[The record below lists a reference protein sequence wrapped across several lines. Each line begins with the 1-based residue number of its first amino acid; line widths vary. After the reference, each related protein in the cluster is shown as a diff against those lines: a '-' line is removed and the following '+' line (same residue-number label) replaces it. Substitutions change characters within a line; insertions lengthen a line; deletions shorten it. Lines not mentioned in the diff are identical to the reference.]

1 MSKEELN
8 QLDKS
13 ELVDLVY
20 DYWSQLKTQA
30 ENGMNDRENY
40 YCEDFGRVKMTEVNK
55 LRNMLHHKLNQ
66 NKDERTNK

>member
-1 MSKEELN
+1 MSKEELE

-30 ENGMNDRENY
+30 ENQMDDKVNY
-40 YCEDFGRVKMTEVNK
+40 MMEEFGKVKMTQANR

-66 NKDERTNK
+66 NKEDE

>member
-1 MSKEELN
+1 MSKEELD

-30 ENGMNDRENY
+30 ENGMNDKENY
-40 YCEDFGRVKMTEVNK
+40 MMEEFGRVKITQVNR

-66 NKDERTNK
+66 KKYYDN

>member
-8 QLDKS
+8 QLDKP

-20 DYWSQLKTQA
+20 DYWSQLKIQA
-30 ENGMNDRENY
+30 ENGMSDKENY

-55 LRNMLHHKLNQ
+55 LRNMLHHKLNK
-66 NKDERTNK
+66 NKDEKN

>member
-13 ELVDLVY
+13 ELVDFIY
-20 DYWSQLKTQA
+20 DFFNQLKTQA
-30 ENGMNDRENY
+30 ENGMNDKENY
-40 YCEDFGRVKMTEVNK
+40 LMDVSGRIKMTQVNR

-66 NKDERTNK
+66 K

>member
-1 MSKEELN
+1 MSKEELD

-30 ENGMNDRENY
+30 ENQMDDKVNY
-40 YCEDFGRVKMTEVNK
+40 MMEEFGRVKITQVNR

-66 NKDERTNK
+66 IEDE

>member
-20 DYWSQLKTQA
+20 DYWSQLKIQ
-30 ENGMNDRENY
+30 
-40 YCEDFGRVKMTEVNK
+40 CESMIETESYMMEEFGRVKMTEVNK
-55 LRNMLHHKLNQ
+55 LRNILHYKLHKKN
-66 NKDERTNK
+66 E

>member
-13 ELVDLVY
+13 ELVDLIY
-20 DYWSQLKTQA
+20 DYWSQLKIQA
-30 ENGMNDRENY
+30 ENGMSDKESFMM
-40 YCEDFGRVKMTEVNK
+40 EEFGRVKMTEVNK

-66 NKDERTNK
+66 NKDENN

>member
-1 MSKEELN
+1 MSKKELN

-13 ELVDLVY
+13 ELVDLIY

-30 ENGMNDRENY
+30 GNGMNDKENY
-40 YCEDFGRVKMTEVNK
+40 MMEEFGGVKMTEVNK

-66 NKDERTNK
+66 R